1 MARKTLSSA
10 FCSLSDLISSHLQLI
25 HSHGSH
31 IYLFLILKTFVV
43 AVPSVTNTFLV
54 VVYSVYSSR
63 QYCNILVKSLLTC
76 CILDETCPNHSFII
90 RDFFDTPH
98 LFSLTLLCTDYF
110 LIYYITDLFLCVCLL
125 SFSSYLTKVPWK

>member
-76 CILDETCPNHSFII
+76 CILDETCPTHSFII